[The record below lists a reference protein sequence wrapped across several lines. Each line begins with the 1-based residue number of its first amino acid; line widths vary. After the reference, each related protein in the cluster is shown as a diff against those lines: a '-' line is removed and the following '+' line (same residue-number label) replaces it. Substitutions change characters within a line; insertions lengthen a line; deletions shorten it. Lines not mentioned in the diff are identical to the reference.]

1 MSTQVQSSL
10 ANLKASTAQL
20 VGIIAGARHIPAG
33 SVDVHLVLTKQVT
46 TLLADIIRA
55 HEKGEYIPGI
65 VASCSKELM
74 RLTAGSRPEVTYS
87 FTFYRTIL
95 FSFFLLAIHIQTPL

>member
-1 MSTQVQSSL
+1 MTKQTQTINEFSTSSFNCIVSLKLQSIDNRFHPDFNILTSVNSIQMSTQVQSSL

-46 TLLADIIRA
+46 TLL
-55 HEKGEYIPGI
+55 
-65 VASCSKELM
+65 VC
-74 RLTAGSRPEVTYS
+74 
-87 FTFYRTIL
+87 
-95 FSFFLLAIHIQTPL
+95 